1 MKEAKMCK
9 DLVQRH
15 SLPANEAYMAVL
27 MEEIPTEDL
36 DGQPIYDSSIF
47 KVNLK

>member
-1 MKEAKMCK
+1 MCK

-15 SLPANEAYMAVL
+15 SLPANEAYMVVL

-47 KVNLK
+47 RVSLK